1 MSHGTDAL
9 PATGNYG
16 LMAEFDTAEALLHA
30 TEKTTDAGYTK
41 TDAFSPFPIHGL
53 FDALKITERKVAPMI
68 LIGGLA
74 GLAAG
79 VGLEYYTQVIAYP
92 MNIAGRPFW
101 AWGAYI
107 PPAFET
113 TILFA
118 SFTAVIGMFAMN
130 GLPRPYHPVF
140 NVPQFSRASRDKFF
154 LVIESDDPKY
164 DAGTTRAFLQGLGAT
179 GVFEVDE

>member
-1 MSHGTDAL
+1 MAHGTDAM
-9 PATGNYG
+9 PATGIYG
-16 LMAEFDTAEALLHA
+16 LMAEFATPQALLDA
-30 TEKTTDAGYTK
+30 TQKTTDAGYRK

-68 LIGGLA
+68 LAGGITGLLA
-74 GLAAG
+74 G
-79 VGLEYYTQVIAYP
+79 VSLEYYTQVIAYP
-92 MNIAGRPFW
+92 MNIAGRPYW

-107 PPAFET
+107 APAFET

-140 NVPQFSRASRDKFF
+140 NVPRFSHASRDGFF
-154 LVIESDDPKY
+154 LVIEADDPKY
-164 DAGTTRAFLQGLGAT
+164 DPGTTKMFLQGLGAT
-179 GVFEVDE
+179 AVTEVDE

>member
-1 MSHGTDAL
+1 MAAAHS
-9 PATGNYG
+9 YG
-16 LMAEFDTAEALLHA
+16 LMAEFDTAQALLDA
-30 TEKTTDAGYTK
+30 TEKVTAAGYTK

-53 FDALKITERKVAPMI
+53 FDALRLTEHKVQPII
-68 LIGGLA
+68 LTGGLL

-79 VGLEYYTQVIAYP
+79 ASLEYYSMVVWYP

-101 AWGAYI
+101 AWVAYI

-118 SFTAVIGMFAMN
+118 AFSAVIGMFLLN

-140 NVPQFSRASRDKFF
+140 NVKRFAEHASSDSFF
-154 LVIESDDPKY
+154 LVIEASDPKF
-164 DAGTTRAFLQGLGAT
+164 DASRTRTFLSGLGARD
-179 GVFEVDE
+179 VVDVDE

>member
-1 MSHGTDAL
+1 
-9 PATGNYG
+9 
-16 LMAEFDTAEALLHA
+16 MAEFASADALLAA
-30 TEKTTDAGYTK
+30 TEKTTAAGYTK

-68 LIGGLA
+68 LAGGLS

-113 TILFA
+113 TILFG

-140 NVPQFSRASRDKFF
+140 NVPRFSHASRDAFF

-164 DAGTTRAFLQGLGAT
+164 DVSATKTFLAGLGARD
-179 GVFEVDE
+179 VMDVEE